1 MAKQTFFRTEQDLKK
16 LVKMLREGDKLYAVQ
31 DIETSMSPWEDSQL
45 YTEHTVTR
53 WSWVARDWTIDG
65 SSWTVATLVHQGG
78 VYTEPP
84 AGMRAMSTPG
94 PQVAGPLPAGQE
106 FGRDL
111 DHAELARL
119 EGRVT
124 ADRVQ
129 HRKDGRGLKGHKNK
143 WF

>member
-1 MAKQTFFRTEQDLKK
+1 MARQTFFRTERDLKTLTK
-16 LVKMLREGDKLYAVQ
+16 LLKVGDVVYSVA
-31 DIETSMSPWEDSQL
+31 DIETRMSPWEDKQL
-45 YTEHTVTR
+45 YSTHRITGWSGLTR
-53 WSWVARDWTIDG
+53 QWIVDG
-65 SSWTVATLVHQGG
+65 SSWTVATLLHQGG

-111 DHAELARL
+111 DDAELARL
-119 EGRVT
+119 EGRVA

-129 HRKDGRGLKGHKNK
+129 HRKDGRGLKGHKSK

>member
-1 MAKQTFFRTEQDLKK
+1 MAKQTFFQTERDLKT
-16 LVKMLREGDKLYAVQ
+16 LTKMLQVGDRVYSVH
-31 DIETSMSPWEDSQL
+31 DIATHMSPWEDRQL
-45 YTEHTVTR
+45 YSTHVITG
-53 WSWVARDWTIDG
+53 WSRIARQWVVDG

-84 AGMRAMSTPG
+84 AHLRNRATPG

-119 EGRVT
+119 EGRVA

-129 HRKDGRGLKGHKNK
+129 HRKDGRGLKGHRNK